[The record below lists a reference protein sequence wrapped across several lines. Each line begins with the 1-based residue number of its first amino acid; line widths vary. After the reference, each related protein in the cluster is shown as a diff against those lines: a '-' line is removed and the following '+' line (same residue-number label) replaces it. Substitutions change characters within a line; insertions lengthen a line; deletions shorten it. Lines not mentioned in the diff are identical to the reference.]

1 MVFCDL
7 IRHSSAKSSDN
18 ENAVFVSAR
27 LCSRSPRPRGACSL
41 PRAPDR
47 RSAHSRRYCAE
58 APSRACCR
66 LPAARKSAL
75 AAGARSLTPTQRRAA
90 RIPAK
95 SSPLAPSCPRQSG
108 HRRPRGSVCGRC
120 RLLRSGRCDCLTTA
134 AAGKRC
140 EENPQT
146 KQQFDMRSSVTLS
159 HFTPHFE
166 KL

>member
-7 IRHSSAKSSDN
+7 IRHSSAKLSDN

-27 LCSRSPRPRGACSL
+27 QCSRFPRPRGACSL
-41 PRAPDR
+41 PRAPDKK
-47 RSAHSRRYCAE
+47 SAHSRRHCAGV
-58 APSRACCR
+58 PNKGCFRH
-66 LPAARKSAL
+66 PAARKSAL
-75 AAGARSLTPTQRRAA
+75 AAGARYSAPTRRRAA
-90 RIPAK
+90 RNLPK
-95 SSPLAPSCPRQSG
+95 SSPPAPSCPRQSG

-120 RLLRSGRCDCLTTA
+120 RLLRSGRCDCRTTA

-140 EENPQT
+140 EENSQT
-146 KQQFDMRSSVTLS
+146 KQQFDVQRSVTLP